1 MQNKKLN
8 VAAFFSLLV
17 ILSGVFDQTIHVGF
31 QNGLRQLFSIIPL
44 GLVVGAFAFDK
55 AGKRGGAIVCAVLC
69 IIDAIWWKFIRRYAV
84 FGQPMEI
91 SGILNAIGYT
101 IPDILLLMF
110 VISKKRSQKVWMI
123 LGVLLTISTFCCD
136 CYLPVLWLIWDMG
149 FSSVMRR
156 VLYLVI
162 RFICGIPFGLIY
174 LFGFM
179 SASQVQK
186 ETTYSY
192 LEQYKREHG
201 MK

>member
-1 MQNKKLN
+1 MQNKKLH
-8 VAAFFSLLV
+8 VAVVFSLLV
-17 ILSGVFDQTIHVGF
+17 ILSGVFDQTIHFGF
-31 QNGLRQLFSIIPL
+31 QNGLWQLFSIIPL

-69 IIDAIWWKFIRRYAV
+69 IIDAIWWMFIWRYAV

-110 VISKKRSQKVWMI
+110 IISKKRSQKVWMI

-136 CYLPVLWLIWDMG
+136 CSLPVWWMYDMR
-149 FSSVMRR
+149 FISQMYR
-156 VLYLVI
+156 VLPLVI

-179 SASQVQK
+179 NASQVQK
-186 ETTYSY
+186 KTTYSY

-201 MK
+201 M